1 MDFGWEPLEKR
12 DCLLIKCY
20 VYIVFP
26 SREMNIKEAVFNQL
40 TKKNN
45 LQWKPIEDNDISP
58 NKRYIISN
66 KQFEYSGENINVLEV
81 LNGNYRRVATRFAH
95 KGKPYL
101 NFDVASPHKK
111 SKKKSILLHRA
122 RLIAFV
128 GKDPNNPIARH
139 GSLGQNNHDL
149 ENLSWGTHED
159 NMNDA
164 KKHGV
169 YKGEK
174 NASSKITN
182 EQALAYYLLSQL
194 DLITPDIISDLP
206 IGSGAISSI
215 KAKRKWGHVVSDDIE
230 QLVTRCKEVQA
241 SRLTDKLKNQ
251 KSELEK
257 QQARDIA
264 EIKKNIKSNVNRLLS
279 EI

>member
-1 MDFGWEPLEKR
+1 MQKNMAS
-12 DCLLIKCY
+12 IK
-20 VYIVFP
+20 V
-26 SREMNIKEAVFNQL
+26 K
-40 TKKNN
+40 
-45 LQWKPIEDNDISP
+45 
-58 NKRYIISN
+58 
-66 KQFEYSGENINVLEV
+66 
-81 LNGNYRRVATRFAH
+81 
-95 KGKPYL
+95 
-101 NFDVASPHKK
+101 
-111 SKKKSILLHRA
+111 
-122 RLIAFV
+122 
-128 GKDPNNPIARH
+128 
-139 GSLGQNNHDL
+139 
-149 ENLSWGTHED
+149 
-159 NMNDA
+159 
-164 KKHGV
+164 
-169 YKGEK
+169 K